1 MSSLLLVFV
10 MRAAI
15 SVRDD
20 WCCFVKPCFHEKLA
34 ACVMDETFARAES
47 FREQCFYVF
56 NRFPEVPDYQ
66 LAKFFDVDKGS
77 VSFQR
82 QRFAVPAKKPGRP
95 SILTP
100 DQVLGVCNYIE
111 ERLSRS
117 SPPTCNDV
125 LNFIYDN
132 YRISILPDT
141 LRHWVNRKTNFVTAN
156 AAHYYYYACT

>member
-56 NRFPEVPDYQ
+56 NRFPEVPDYHPVPE
-66 LAKFFDVDKGS
+66 LYRYDFTTFSLSNCGRLPLYD
-77 VSFQR
+77 
-82 QRFAVPAKKPGRP
+82 AVPIIHLHHAAIICQAAR
-95 SILTP
+95 T
-100 DQVLGVCNYIE
+100 
-111 ERLSRS
+111 
-117 SPPTCNDV
+117 
-125 LNFIYDN
+125 
-132 YRISILPDT
+132 
-141 LRHWVNRKTNFVTAN
+141 TALMESLV
-156 AAHYYYYACT
+156 

>member
-20 WCCFVKPCFHEKLA
+20 WCRFVKPCFHEKLA
-34 ACVMDETFARAES
+34 ACVMDETFTLAES

-95 SILTP
+95 
-100 DQVLGVCNYIE
+100 
-111 ERLSRS
+111 R
-117 SPPTCNDV
+117 
-125 LNFIYDN
+125 
-132 YRISILPDT
+132 
-141 LRHWVNRKTNFVTAN
+141 
-156 AAHYYYYACT
+156 